1 MKISI
6 HAGHGKEGTRACGAS
21 GYCSEST
28 YARKIIES
36 MKGRFDGRVSY
47 NDCTYNGVKYTQKEI
62 LNSLVRKINNYDP
75 DFAVSI
81 HLNASSD
88 IMANGVE
95 CLVHPST
102 NSENYDRAQ
111 KIAND
116 LAVTFGLNNR
126 GVKRRSD
133 LYILRKTKCPTIIVE
148 VGFCTNYHDSKII
161 TNEYEYIGYIIANS
175 LIKEDNKRYT
185 VKVHNIDSK
194 TAKKLT
200 DIAYE
205 AGAVYQ
211 KEEL

>member
-6 HAGHGKEGTRACGAS
+6 HAGHGKKGTRAHGAV
-21 GYCSEST
+21 GYCDESEYT
-28 YARKIIES
+28 RKIVEAC
-36 MKGRFDGRVSY
+36 KKRLDDCVSY
-47 NDCTYNGVKYTQKEI
+47 NDCTYNGDKYTQSEI
-62 LNSLVRKINNYDP
+62 LKSLVCKINKYNP
-75 DFAVSI
+75 DLAISV
-81 HLNASSD
+81 HLNAASD
-88 IMANGVE
+88 ISANGVE

-102 NSENYDRAQ
+102 SDSNYSRAE

-116 LAVTFGLNNR
+116 LAVEFGLSNR
-126 GVKRRSD
+126 GVKKRSD
-133 LYILRKTKCPTIIVE
+133 LYILRKTKCPAIIVE
-148 VGFCTNYHDSKII
+148 IGFCTNYHDSKII
-161 TNEYEYIGYIIANS
+161 MGKYDAIGCAIANS
-175 LIKEDNKRYT
+175 LIDGDNKRYR